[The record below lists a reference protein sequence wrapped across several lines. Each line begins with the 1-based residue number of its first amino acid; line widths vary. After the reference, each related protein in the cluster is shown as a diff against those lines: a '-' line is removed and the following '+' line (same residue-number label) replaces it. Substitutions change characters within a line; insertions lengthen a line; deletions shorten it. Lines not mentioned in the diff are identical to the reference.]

1 MGEVNFYLK
10 RPALTDKHGKKQ
22 KTNNSKSLI
31 VLYKR
36 YKGKSLVVSTGQFIE
51 AQNWNK
57 NKQRVKSNTATINDG
72 SDFLNNYLDNL
83 ELECNRVFNAALKN
97 GIPAPETVKKELKNY
112 LNRVEDS
119 KPDNSDFF
127 KLVDRFISGEI
138 KAKGKDKSTNTL
150 QNYNTVKGHLKDY
163 ESHFKV
169 KITFDSINLDFFYSY
184 VSYLKKIKRLA
195 TNTIAKDITVLKVF
209 MGEAVDLGLTN
220 NMQFKHKKFAVQETQ
235 TDAVYLTDQEII
247 KIWKLD
253 LSNNKRLE
261 RAKDLFVFGCFVGL
275 RFSDYSSIKP
285 ENIVNIDGEQFI
297 KIVTTKTKEL
307 VIIPC
312 NPIVLQI
319 FEKYKDNH
327 NSLPRSY
334 SVQKFNEYIKDVC
347 EKAELNETGRLS
359 TDLTKKLY
367 ECITSHTARRSF
379 CTNLYLDG
387 FPIIEIMKISGHKT
401 ESAFLKY
408 IKVSK
413 LDSAKRL
420 SAFIKKGWSEK
431 MLKIA

>member
-1 MGEVNFYLK
+1 MGEVNYYLK
-10 RPALTDKHGKKQ
+10 KPALIDKHGKKT
-22 KTNNSKSLI
+22 KVNNSKSLI

-51 AQNWNK
+51 EKNWNK

-72 SDFLNNYLDNL
+72 SEFLNTFLDNL

-97 GIPAPETVKKELKNY
+97 GIPSPETIRKKLKDYINHI
-112 LNRVEDS
+112 EDN
-119 KPDNSDFF
+119 KPDNTDFF
-127 KLVDRFISGEI
+127 KLVDRFIAGEI
-138 KAKGKDKSTNTL
+138 KAKGKNKSANTL

-163 ESHFKV
+163 EKKV
-169 KITFDSINLDFFYSY
+169 KAKITFESVNLDFFYSY
-184 VSYLKKIKRLA
+184 VSYLQKIKKLA

-220 NMQFKHKKFAVQETQ
+220 NMQFKHKKFAVQEAP
-235 TDAVYLTDQEII
+235 TDAAYLTDQEII
-247 KIWKLD
+247 KIWRLD

-261 RAKDLFVFGCFVGL
+261 RAKDLFVFGCYVGL
-275 RFSDYSSIKP
+275 RFSDYSTIKP
-285 ENIVNIDGEQFI
+285 ENIVTIEGEQFI
-297 KIVTTKTKEL
+297 KIVTTKTQDL

-334 SVQKFNEYIKDVC
+334 SNQKFNEYIKEVC

-367 ECITSHTARRSF
+367 ECVSSHTARRSF
-379 CTNLYLDG
+379 CTNLFLDG
-387 FPIIEIMKISGHKT
+387 FPTIELMKISGHKT

-413 LDSAKRL
+413 FDSAKRL
-420 SAFIKKGWSEK
+420 STFIKKGWSEK
-431 MLKIA
+431 MMKVA